1 MEMYRKGKR
10 FPSRTLWRKMDGT
23 YLTRGEGHQIRRRRG
38 HLRHHFHPTLHPLQ
52 GRVSTP
58 LWKPSPLAGE
68 WLQQSRMAQCGPPST
83 HNTTSYTVQILHW
96 HPEKYWVSCFEE
108 MGTVYEKIQIN
119 LSLSQFI
126 TSCYPKLVLLFKDTF
141 HWPRS
146 LFGFPKHCTE
156 KPYWFFWAT
165 QCFLKCKKLLK
176 QSLKSTVTA
185 KLTVN
190 VQWLNVCFGE
200 NLATSVNSPL
210 HFFLTVLQPIFI
222 SWIIFKGRHSG

>member
-1 MEMYRKGKR
+1 MSHTNRLWKYTVRAKNFLREYCEGK
-10 FPSRTLWRKMDGT
+10 WDGT
-23 YLTRGEGHQIRRRRG
+23 HLTRGEGHQIRRRRG

-108 MGTVYEKIQIN
+108 MGTACEKIHIN
-119 LSLSQFI
+119 LPLSQFI
-126 TSCYPKLVLLFKDTF
+126 TSCYPELVLLLKHAF
-141 HWPRS
+141 HRPRS

-156 KPYWFFWAT
+156 KPYWLFWAT
-165 QCFLKCKKLLK
+165 QCFLKCNKLLK
-176 QSLKSTVTA
+176 QSLKST
-185 KLTVN
+185 LTT
-190 VQWLNVCFGE
+190 Q
-200 NLATSVNSPL
+200 SYS
-210 HFFLTVLQPIFI
+210 
-222 SWIIFKGRHSG
+222 